1 MRNSTAIR
9 AYKRIVHRNRKLFAQ
24 YYVSVLVRVA
34 FAACLNY
41 GLLFAANIG
50 FLRIRTLFAIYMIV
64 NSSEI
69 FRMKWSW
76 RLYIKC
82 RNLVLRAGYRD
93 LLNNLAT
100 VMPNELRQFN
110 ATSLSSGIIA
120 ASNVPKLVFDLT
132 DAIVEFGGALIS
144 FIVVNAID
152 RSINILYIAA
162 GFGGAA
168 LLLAYEPV
176 EIDSSECIEDS
187 MHTLALIVDAA
198 NHREESQT
206 QGRII
211 HGYERAEELRMQ
223 NNAKTDRIFIY
234 AYLVLLLFMFLMIL
248 NRMSPDMQM
257 VELVLRIYSLVD
269 LINLQDSFVKL
280 RELLKRLSIR
290 TQTLERFHG
299 LPRAPPAEQIELRSG
314 WRLHVTDIRLTNPI
328 IEQVLPVELHAGR
341 HILIDG
347 ASGAGKSTLLHL
359 VAGLRS
365 ADRLRLELNGKSIEN
380 MQLITRVPPESAFL
394 LLRSQVCYMFQ
405 DSTLPLGRVDA
416 AVWHEDD
423 EIRRQVVELLE
434 IGALMN
440 RNCSQLTTTQQCMVM
455 LAINLSRTLRRGHP
469 IVIMDEVERSLTDK
483 QATLVM
489 LRILQLLSDRCVLVV
504 THSEQVKGL
513 FGAGERVLINDG
525 SF

>member
-1 MRNSTAIR
+1 MVI
-9 AYKRIVHRNRKLFAQ
+9 
-24 YYVSVLVRVA
+24 
-34 FAACLNY
+34 
-41 GLLFAANIG
+41 
-50 FLRIRTLFAIYMIV
+50 
-64 NSSEI
+64 
-69 FRMKWSW
+69 
-76 RLYIKC
+76 
-82 RNLVLRAGYRD
+82 RAGYRD

-132 DAIVEFGGALIS
+132 DAIIEFAGALLS

-152 RSINILYIAA
+152 RSINILYIVA

-187 MHTLALIVDAA
+187 MHTLALIMDAA
-198 NHREESQT
+198 THREESQT

-211 HGYERAEELRMQ
+211 RGYERAEQLRTQ
-223 NNAKTDRIFIY
+223 NNARTDRIFIY

-280 RELLKRLSIR
+280 RELLKKLSIR
-290 TQTLERFHG
+290 TQTLERFHE
-299 LPRAPPAEQIELRSG
+299 LPRAPAAEQIELRSG
-314 WRLHVTDIRLTNPI
+314 WRLRVMDIRLTNPT
-328 IEQVLPVELHAGR
+328 IEQMVPVELHAGR
-341 HILIDG
+341 RILIDG

-365 ADRLRLELNGKSIEN
+365 ADRLQLELNGKSIEKL
-380 MQLITRVPPESAFL
+380 QRVTHVPPQSAFL

-405 DSTLPLGRVDA
+405 DSTLPLGRVDTA
-416 AVWHEDD
+416 IWHEDD
-423 EIRRQVVELLE
+423 EIRRQIIELLE
-434 IGALMN
+434 IGSLMT

-455 LAINLSRTLRRGHP
+455 MAINLSRTLRRRHP

-483 QATLVM
+483 HATKVM
-489 LRILQLLSDRCVLVV
+489 LRILHTLRDRCILIV

-513 FGAGERVLINDG
+513 FEESERVLIQNG
-525 SF
+525 HF

>member
-1 MRNSTAIR
+1 
-9 AYKRIVHRNRKLFAQ
+9 
-24 YYVSVLVRVA
+24 
-34 FAACLNY
+34 
-41 GLLFAANIG
+41 
-50 FLRIRTLFAIYMIV
+50 
-64 NSSEI
+64 
-69 FRMKWSW
+69 
-76 RLYIKC
+76 
-82 RNLVLRAGYRD
+82 
-93 LLNNLAT
+93 
-100 VMPNELRQFN
+100 
-110 ATSLSSGIIA
+110 
-120 ASNVPKLVFDLT
+120 
-132 DAIVEFGGALIS
+132 
-144 FIVVNAID
+144 
-152 RSINILYIAA
+152 
-162 GFGGAA
+162 
-168 LLLAYEPV
+168 
-176 EIDSSECIEDS
+176 
-187 MHTLALIVDAA
+187 
-198 NHREESQT
+198 
-206 QGRII
+206 
-211 HGYERAEELRMQ
+211 MQ